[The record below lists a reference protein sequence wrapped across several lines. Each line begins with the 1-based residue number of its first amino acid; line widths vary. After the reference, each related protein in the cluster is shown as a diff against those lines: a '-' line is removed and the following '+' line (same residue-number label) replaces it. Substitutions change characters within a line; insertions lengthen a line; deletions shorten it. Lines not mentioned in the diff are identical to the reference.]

1 MLVLPYK
8 CQIPCSRPACLAC
21 HVQNGH
27 TPRGQQWRAGL
38 CGCESGRFSRINV
51 YKMKYGNENA
61 TFEPVNG
68 YKHLNNREVADMK
81 LTEFSR
87 TKWERAIDLKKRGQ
101 YQEAGRELKEALE
114 DAPDHF
120 LLKASLADVYLR
132 QDRSMEAKILVES
145 ILSFDPQYPQA
156 QYILGEIHFKQ
167 NLFEQALQ
175 CFRQASQKDPRPYLI
190 LRVART
196 LSKMERHKEA
206 LEILDSALVRGRK
219 NPGLLKEKALI
230 LVRTNRSDE
239 ALDIYEKLHEL
250 NQDDSFVRKEIY
262 RLKGK
267 NRPDEKVIH
276 ELQTVVKLSSGKD
289 DAQLHG
295 FLGQKLKGAG
305 KLEEA
310 AAEFR
315 VAQRLDPNNV
325 FFLKQEGFCHYQRKD
340 YEKAIQTLRDAF
352 RRDPSDFIV
361 KKTLEKIYT
370 TLQNLEG
377 FILLLEEI
385 LRDHPHNVKLMGTL
399 KKIQKQVNEKKS

>member
-1 MLVLPYK
+1 
-8 CQIPCSRPACLAC
+8 
-21 HVQNGH
+21 
-27 TPRGQQWRAGL
+27 
-38 CGCESGRFSRINV
+38 
-51 YKMKYGNENA
+51 
-61 TFEPVNG
+61 
-68 YKHLNNREVADMK
+68 MK

-87 TKWERAIDLKKRGQ
+87 TKWERARDLKKRGQ
-101 YQEAGRELKEALE
+101 YQEAERELKEALE

-156 QYILGEIHFKQ
+156 RYILGEIFFKQ

-175 CFRQASQKDPRPYLI
+175 CFRQVSQKDPRPYLI

-196 LSKMERHKEA
+196 LSKMERYEEA
-206 LEILDSALVRGRK
+206 LETLDSALVSERK
-219 NPGLLKEKALI
+219 NPGLLKEKALT
-230 LVRTNRSDE
+230 LVRMNRSDE
-239 ALDIYEKLHEL
+239 ALDLYEKLHEL
-250 NQDDSFVRKEIY
+250 NPDDSFVRKEIY

-267 NRPDEKVIH
+267 NRPDEKIIH

-315 VAQRLDPNNV
+315 LAQRLDTNNV
-325 FFLKQEGFCHYQRKD
+325 FFLKQEGFCHYQSKD
-340 YEKAIQTLRDAF
+340 YAKAIQTLGDSF
-352 RRDPSDFIV
+352 RKDPGDYIV

-370 TLQNLEG
+370 TIHNLEG
-377 FILLLEEI
+377 FKLLLEEI
-385 LRDHPHNVKLMGTL
+385 LKDHPHNVKLMGTL
-399 KKIQKQVNEKKS
+399 KKIQKQVNERKP

>member
-1 MLVLPYK
+1 M
-8 CQIPCSRPACLAC
+8 
-21 HVQNGH
+21 
-27 TPRGQQWRAGL
+27 
-38 CGCESGRFSRINV
+38 
-51 YKMKYGNENA
+51 
-61 TFEPVNG
+61 NG
-68 YKHLNNREVADMK
+68 YKQLNREVADMK

-87 TKWERAIDLKKRGQ
+87 AKWERAIDFKKRGQ
-101 YQEAGRELKEALE
+101 YPEAERELKEALE
-114 DAPDHF
+114 DAPNHF

-145 ILSFDPQYPQA
+145 ILSSDPQYPQA
-156 QYILGEIHFKQ
+156 QYILGEIFFKQ

-175 CFRQASQKDPRPYLI
+175 CFQQVSQKDPRPYSI

-206 LEILDSALVRGRK
+206 IETLDSALVRERK
-219 NPGLLKEKALI
+219 NPRLLKEKAIILI
-230 LVRTNRSDE
+230 RMNRLTE
-239 ALDIYEKLHEL
+239 ALEIYESLHKL
-250 NQDDSFVRKEIY
+250 NPGDSFVRKEIY

-267 NRPDEKVIH
+267 NRPDKAVIH

-295 FLGQKLKGAG
+295 FLGQKLKETG

-340 YEKAIQTLRDAF
+340 YEKALHPLRDAF
-352 RRDPSDFIV
+352 RKDPGDYIV

-370 TLQNLEG
+370 TLQDLKG
-377 FILLLEEI
+377 FITLLEEI
-385 LRDHPHNVKLMGTL
+385 LKDHPHNVKLMGTL
-399 KKIQKQVNEKKS
+399 KKIQKRVNVRKP

>member
-1 MLVLPYK
+1 
-8 CQIPCSRPACLAC
+8 
-21 HVQNGH
+21 
-27 TPRGQQWRAGL
+27 
-38 CGCESGRFSRINV
+38 
-51 YKMKYGNENA
+51 
-61 TFEPVNG
+61 
-68 YKHLNNREVADMK
+68 MK

-87 TKWERAIDLKKRGQ
+87 AKWERAIDLKKRGQ
-101 YQEAGRELKEALE
+101 YPEAERELKKALE

-145 ILSFDPQYPQA
+145 ILSSDPKYPQA
-156 QYILGEIHFKQ
+156 QYVLGEIFFKQ
-167 NLFEQALQ
+167 NLFEQAFQ
-175 CFRQASQKDPRPYLI
+175 CFQQASQNDPRPYLI

-206 LEILDSALVRGRK
+206 IETLDSALMRERK

-230 LVRTNRSDE
+230 LIRMNRSDE
-239 ALDIYEKLHEL
+239 ALDIYERIHEL
-250 NQDDSFVRKEIY
+250 NPDDSFVRKEIY
-262 RLKGK
+262 KLKGK
-267 NRPDEKVIH
+267 NRPDETVIH

-325 FFLKQEGFCHYQRKD
+325 FFLKQEGFCHYQHKD
-340 YEKAIQTLRDAF
+340 YDKAIQTLGDAF
-352 RRDPSDFIV
+352 RKDPGDYIV

-370 TLQNLEG
+370 TIQNLEE
-377 FILLLEEI
+377 FILLLEET
-385 LRDHPHNVKLMGTL
+385 LKNHPHNVKLMGTL
-399 KKIQKQVNEKKS
+399 KKIQKQVNERKP